1 MAGYYADKLS
11 AERLRACY
19 ELAPPRARAY
29 LEGEIEYV
37 LEQTPPS
44 ALVLELGCGYGR
56 VLRRL
61 ASRARGVAGIDT
73 SPESLQLAR
82 EFIGPASN
90 VRLAA
95 MDAARLGLRDHGF
108 DLTICIQN
116 GISVFGVDPQQLVRE
131 AVRVTRS
138 HGRVLFS
145 SYSARFWEAR
155 LEWFEVQAAQGL
167 IGEIDRQA
175 TRDGVIV
182 CKDGFRA
189 TTMDADG
196 FRRLVAP
203 LGLVPTV
210 TEVQGSSL
218 FCEIV
223 TP

>member
-19 ELAPPRARAY
+19 DLAPPRARAY
-29 LEGEIEYV
+29 LEAEIEYV
-37 LEQTPPS
+37 LEKTPPS

-61 ASRARGVAGIDT
+61 VPRARAVAGIDT
-73 SPESLQLAR
+73 SPESLRLAR
-82 EFIGPASN
+82 EFVGPASN
-90 VRLAA
+90 VHLAA

-116 GISVFGVDPQQLVRE
+116 GISVFGVDPQRLVRE

-138 HGRVLFS
+138 RGRVLCS
-145 SYSARFWEAR
+145 SYSARFWDAR
-155 LEWFEVQAAQGL
+155 LEWFEVQAQHGL
-167 IGEIDRQA
+167 IGEIDREA

-182 CKDGFRA
+182 CRDGFRA
-189 TTMDADG
+189 ATMDADG
-196 FRRLVAP
+196 FRRLVVE
-203 LGLVPTV
+203 LGLVPAV

-218 FCEIV
+218 FCEIEV
-223 TP
+223 P